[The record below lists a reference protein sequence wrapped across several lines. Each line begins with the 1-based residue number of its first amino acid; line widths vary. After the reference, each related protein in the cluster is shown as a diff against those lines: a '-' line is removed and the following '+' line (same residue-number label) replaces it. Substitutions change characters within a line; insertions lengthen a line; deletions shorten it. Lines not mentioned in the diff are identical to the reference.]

1 MTWSPA
7 PAASTKSTS
16 TESVPAGELRV
27 LVGGIG
33 YRNLRDGSI
42 AFHVIERVAEQAANG
57 LEVEDV
63 SYHPVGLSQNLQDRP
78 PYDRVVLVASV
89 ARGRTPGTITAY
101 RWDQQ
106 LPDSEE
112 IQARV
117 SEAVTGVISLDN
129 TLIVCGALG
138 GLPDDVRV
146 VEVEPASEHWG
157 EELSPEVEERLP
169 EILEAVWSSTRP

>member
-1 MTWSPA
+1 VTWSPA
-7 PAASTKSTS
+7 PAGSTKSTS
-16 TESVPAGELRV
+16 TEPEPDRPRRV

-42 AFHVIERVAEQAANG
+42 GIHVIERLADRATDGV
-57 LEVEDV
+57 EVEDV

-78 PYDRVVLVASV
+78 PYDRVVLVAAV
-89 ARGRTPGTITAY
+89 ARGREPGTISSY
-101 RWDQQ
+101 RWDRQ
-106 LPDSEE
+106 LPDPEE
-112 IQARV
+112 IQTRV

-138 GLPDDVRV
+138 GFPDDVRV

-169 EILEAVWSSTRP
+169 EIVESVWSSTRP